1 MLRCN
6 VMTIL
11 EAYKLFIQ
19 EQMYRGNSN
28 YTLDYYERSL
38 KMFLNFCGNDMDIED
53 IDVVLFK

>member
-1 MLRCN
+1 
-6 VMTIL
+6 MTIL

-38 KMFLNFCGNDMDIED
+38 KMFLNFAEMIW
-53 IDVVLFK
+53 ILRILM

>member
-1 MLRCN
+1 
-6 VMTIL
+6 MTIL

-53 IDVVLFK
+53 IDVVLFKSYD